1 MEFEIKLLQ
10 ELERQKLKQDILDN
24 LTKQLEQMSNMEL
37 IEFAKVHLK

>member
-24 LTKQLEQMSNMEL
+24 ITKQLEQMSNMEL
-37 IEFAKVHLK
+37 IEFAKAHLK

>member
-10 ELERQKLKQDILDN
+10 ELERQKLKQDILDS

>member
-10 ELERQKLKQDILDN
+10 ELERQKLKQDILDK

>member
-24 LTKQLEQMSNMEL
+24 ITKQLEQMSNMEL

>member
-24 LTKQLEQMSNMEL
+24 ITKQLDQMSNMEL

>member
-24 LTKQLEQMSNMEL
+24 ITKQLEEMSNMEL

>member
-37 IEFAKVHLK
+37 IEFARVHLK